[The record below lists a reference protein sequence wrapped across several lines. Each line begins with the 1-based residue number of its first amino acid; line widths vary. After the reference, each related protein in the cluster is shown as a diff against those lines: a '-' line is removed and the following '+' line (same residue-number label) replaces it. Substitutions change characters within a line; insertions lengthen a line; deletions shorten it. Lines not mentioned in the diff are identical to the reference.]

1 MKSKLSAKKN
11 RFRTNRKGEAMPN
24 PQDIFQ
30 LAQQTATQVTAS
42 PENWQRFLYTAAHNY
57 HTTYLNQLL
66 IHAQRPDAT
75 ACATMKYWNEQAHRK
90 VMYGSK
96 SIIIL
101 QRHQGVPT
109 AKRVFSMTDTVLTGD
124 KAAAPWEVTDAIRP
138 LLMQV
143 NSVGS
148 LMDRATEQVVSLSD
162 RANRVLA
169 TSIEDSALNWSHPE
183 DQRFILQEVAAQST
197 LYMICIRL
205 GIPVQEEDFPAF
217 QNVTQF
223 DTSRISLCL
232 GGYVQAAAEPL
243 LDELGH
249 EVMQLARDSVAIQ
262 AEPVHNTDTQS
273 PTQTTSREEAVTD
286 DVHEREG
293 LSDSEPELAES
304 QENQPEPV
312 RKDAA
317 GLLGAERAEP
327 VRPDDAGGNAAA
339 ELPQDG
345 AGRTADGGQDAAR
358 PDAESADARPQDK
371 PAGLG
376 ADVQQPEAAGGGND
390 PSDAVR
396 SITEEPAAAESE
408 PSPSAFSLPEFPAEL
423 LSSLLKADT
432 TSRASNADILSFFS
446 KTPLLIDRL
455 RYIRESYKVVFTEL
469 LLEDDTR
476 VGFYKESNGLLVWQG
491 SYLTRSAESHLSW
504 HSVTAAISA
513 LVDNHEL
520 IAAIDPKKAVSQDEQ
535 LSFDLPEN
543 ASRGDEVGALEVDDI
558 YSEEEQ
564 DEKIKAALPT
574 YHYKE
579 PQPDDGSHITEDDV
593 NVIITRGSVFEGGKY
608 RIYNYFQQKK
618 TEKETVAFL
627 KKEYGIGGF
636 SWTFTDG
643 GSGFV
648 NFDGKGFSI
657 LYDFKDDLRYE
668 KKLKWKEV
676 GKRLEYL
683 VRMDRYLT
691 DAEREKM
698 PAWINRQTESKPLPP
713 PIPDQKP
720 VCEVGSTVYLE
731 NDQRFTV
738 ESIGQFNVHLRNE
751 DFPLVGRAVSR
762 EQFQQLLDAN
772 PRNGGM
778 VLSEQQRESLVQE
791 QREQALS
798 YIEDYLKDEF
808 EITEPDFSDL
818 TQIDLGYTTT
828 EDEQHT
834 IQVHADLEHCT
845 ISKFVD
851 DTLYAQDTYA
861 SLEDMNRM
869 ALANLDFDSLMEVD
883 INEIEEQEP
892 EISADEPEKSTFVSQ
907 VMQDVD
913 RLAAREEPAEYD
925 RTNYLA
931 PYEPAVPEG
940 PKAKF
945 AANVQAIRTL
955 KEIEQRMAS
964 GGAPASEQEQ
974 DILAGYLGWGGLA
987 DAFDPGK
994 DNWHT
999 EYEQLKALLTEDEY
1013 AAARESTLTA
1023 FYTPPAVI
1031 HAMYRALEHIGCV
1044 GGNVLEP
1051 SMGVGAFFGHRHSKF
1066 DTHNA
1071 KLYGVELDSLSGRIA
1086 QQLYQKAKIQ
1096 ITGYEKAD
1104 LPDNF
1109 FDLAIGNVPFG
1120 QYQVSDRRYDKLHF
1134 QIHDYFLAK
1143 TVDKLRV
1150 GGIMAFI
1157 TTSGTMD
1164 KKSEDVR
1171 QYLAARCDL
1180 IGAVRLPNTTFK
1192 SNAGTEVTSDIL
1204 FLQKRGRVLEQD
1216 APWIHV
1222 GETENGIPLNQ
1233 YFIDHPEMVCG
1244 EMQMVSGPYGMRS
1257 ACVPNEQSPLAEQL
1271 DAALSNLHA
1280 DYTLVDEQEYAEEES
1295 GTIDADPNV
1304 RNFSYTVKDDVIYY
1318 RENSKMRVVKG
1329 GDTTLARI
1337 RALVPLRDTCRE
1349 LIDAQLENFPDEYIQ
1364 KLQAR
1369 LNDQYDAYRKKYG
1382 LINSRGTASAFRED
1396 SGYFLLCS
1404 LEDLDDEGNFKGKT
1418 DMFTKRTIRPAQ
1430 AVDHVDTAEESL
1442 TLSLSEQG
1450 HVDLGYM
1457 SKLTG
1462 KTTETVINDLTGIIF
1477 RDPVKVD
1484 TDGNPIYLPAD
1495 EYLSGNVREKLQAAK
1510 AVAANDPQ
1518 FQINVAALEK
1528 VQPKDLEAS
1537 EISVRLGAT
1546 WIPAEYVQQ
1555 FLEELLDAP
1564 YYTRR
1569 VVKVEFAAYTGSWA
1583 ITNKKFGDGNI
1594 KATVTYGTNR
1604 ANAYLIA
1611 ENALNLRSTQIRD
1624 KVTAA
1629 DGSVSWV
1636 LNKEATQAAQE
1647 KQRQIC
1653 EQFQDWIFKEPERR
1667 QRLVAIYNEKFNALR
1682 PREYDGSH
1690 LKFPGMNPEIT
1701 LRPHQLNAIAHVLYG
1716 NNVLLAHEVGAGKTY
1731 EMVAS
1736 AMEKKRLGL
1745 CSKTLIVVP
1754 NHLTEQMAS
1763 EALLLYPNAEILV
1776 AKKTDFKKENRK
1788 KFCAR
1793 IATGNYDIIVI
1804 GHSQFE
1810 KIPLSAERQHMYLQR
1825 QIDDVI
1831 DQIALL
1837 KSSRAENFTIKQME
1851 RTRKQLKKKLDKLN
1865 DQQRKD
1871 DVVTFE
1877 DLGVDSLMVDEAHY
1891 FKNAMIATKMR
1902 NVAGISQTESQKSSD
1917 MLMKCMY
1924 LDEVTGGHGIVFAT
1938 GTPISNSMTEMYVMM
1953 RYLQRGLLEK
1963 EGLLNFDSWAST
1975 FGESITAIELN
1986 PTGTGYRTKT
1996 RFARFYN
2003 LPELMSL
2010 FKMSADIQTADM
2022 LHLPVPEL
2030 VGGKPTNVVLQ
2041 PSEVQKRMV
2050 KGLADRAEKVRSGK
2064 VQPTEDNML
2073 RITNDGRKLALD
2085 QRLMNPLLPDDP
2097 GSKANACVDKVYE
2110 IWEKT
2115 KEQHSTQ
2122 MIFCDL
2128 STPKEDG
2135 FDVYNDV
2142 RDKLVAKGIPKEE
2155 VQFIHDADTETKK
2168 AELFGK
2174 VRNGTVRVLMGSTQ
2188 KMGAG
2193 TNVQTRLIALHHLD
2207 CPWRP
2212 ADIAQR
2218 NGRMVRQGNLN
2229 KEVSIFIYVTE
2240 STFDSYSWQLVENK
2254 QKFISQIMT
2263 SKSPARS
2270 CEDLDEAALT
2280 YAEVKALAAGN
2291 PMIKEK
2297 MDLDIQVARL
2307 RTLKAA
2313 YTSQHYRLEDAVAVT
2328 FPRQIKGTEHR
2339 IRAFEQDIQTAK
2351 EHQSY
2356 DADKKLIF
2364 SIELDGKTY
2373 DKREDAGK
2381 ALLGLVGAAVRATKP
2396 VPVGHYAGFE
2406 ITVEYKPLE
2415 KVFHAHLVGEA
2426 THTTKLGNDAAGNMI
2441 RFQNVVS
2448 ALPQDLNRLHGS
2460 LEQLTKQLTNAEEEL
2475 KQPFFQEQELSDKSA
2490 RLAELDALLNV
2501 GNDAPIIEGEAE
2513 ELEEEPEDALIQ
2525 SDDELE
2531 R

>member
-1 MKSKLSAKKN
+1 
-11 RFRTNRKGEAMPN
+11 MPN

-42 PENWQRFLYTAAHNY
+42 PENWRRFLYTAAHNY

-138 LLMQV
+138 LLMLV

-205 GIPVQEEDFPAF
+205 GIPVREEDFPAF

-286 DVHEREG
+286 DVHERNRIP
-293 LSDSEPELAES
+293 DSEPELAES
-304 QENQPEPV
+304 QENQPEPI
-312 RKDAA
+312 RQNAA

-339 ELPQDG
+339 KLLQDG

-358 PDAESADARPQDK
+358 PDAESADARPQDE

-376 ADVQQPEAAGGGND
+376 TDVQQPEAAGGGND
-390 PSDAVR
+390 PFDAVR

-423 LSSLLKADT
+423 LPSLLKADT

-455 RYIRESYKVVFTEL
+455 RYIRDSYKVVFTEL

-520 IAAIDPKKAVSQDEQ
+520 IGAIDPKKAVSQDEQ

-543 ASRGDEVGALEVDDI
+543 ASRGDVVGTLEVDDI

-608 RIYNYFQQKK
+608 RIYNHFQQKK

-636 SWTFTDG
+636 SWTFADG

-691 DAEREKM
+691 NAEREKM

-738 ESIGQFNVHLRNE
+738 ESIRQFDVHLRNE

-762 EQFQQLLDAN
+762 EQFQQLLNAN

-778 VLSEQQRESLVQE
+778 VLSEQQRESQVQE

-808 EITEPDFSDL
+808 EITEPDFSNL
-818 TQIDLGYTTT
+818 TQIGLGYTTT

-834 IQVHADLEHCT
+834 IQVNADLEHCT

-892 EISADEPEKSTFVSQ
+892 EISADEPEESTFVSQ

-913 RLAAREEPAEYD
+913 RLAAHEEPAEYD

-931 PYEPAVPEG
+931 PYEPAIPEG
-940 PKAKF
+940 AKAKF

-999 EYEQLKALLTEDEY
+999 EYEQLKTLLTEDEY

-1066 DTHNA
+1066 DTNNA

-1086 QQLYQKAKIQ
+1086 QQLYQKVKIQ

-1134 QIHDYFLAK
+1134 HIHDYFLAK

-1257 ACVPNEQSPLAEQL
+1257 TCVPNEQSPLAEQL
-1271 DAALSNLHA
+1271 DAALSTLHA
-1280 DYTLVDEQEYAEEES
+1280 EYTLVDEQEYAEEES

-1349 LIDAQLENFPDEYIQ
+1349 LINAQLENFPDEYIQ

-1442 TLSLSEQG
+1442 ALSLSEQG

-1462 KTTETVINDLTGIIF
+1462 KTTEAIINDLTGIIF

-1510 AVAANDPQ
+1510 AVATNDPH
-1518 FQINVAALEK
+1518 FQVNVAALEK

-1569 VVKVEFAAYTGSWA
+1569 MVKVEFAAYTGSWA

-1667 QRLVAIYNEKFNALR
+1667 QRLVTIYNEKFNALR

-1924 LDEVTGGHGIVFAT
+1924 LDEVTSGHGIVFAT

-2115 KEQHSTQ
+2115 KEQRSTQ

-2313 YTSQHYRLEDAVAVT
+2313 YTSQHYRLEDAVAVA
-2328 FPRQIKGTEHR
+2328 FPRQIKGTEYR

-2426 THTTKLGNDAAGNMI
+2426 THTTELGNDAAGNMI

-2475 KQPFFQEQELSDKSA
+2475 KQPFLQEQELSDKSA

>member
-1 MKSKLSAKKN
+1 
-11 RFRTNRKGEAMPN
+11 MPN

-42 PENWQRFLYTAAHNY
+42 PESWRRFLYTAAHNY

-148 LMDRATEQVVSLSD
+148 LIDRATEQVVSLSD
-162 RANRVLA
+162 RANRVMA
-169 TSIEDSALNWSHPE
+169 NSIEDSTLGWSHPE
-183 DQRFILQEVAAQST
+183 DQRFILQELAAQST

-293 LSDSEPELAES
+293 LSDSEPEPAES

-312 RKDAA
+312 RQNAA

-345 AGRTADGGQDAAR
+345 AGCAADGGQDAAR
-358 PDAESADARPQDK
+358 SDAESADARPQDE
-371 PAGLG
+371 PSGLG
-376 ADVQQPEAAGGGND
+376 TDVQQPEAAGGGND

-423 LSSLLKADT
+423 LPSLLKADT

-469 LLEDDTR
+469 LLDDDTR

-608 RIYNYFQQKK
+608 RIYNHFQQKK

-657 LYDFKDDLRYE
+657 LYDFNDDLRYE
-668 KKLKWKEV
+668 KKLKWKDV

-698 PAWINRQTESKPLPP
+698 PVWISRQAESKPLPP
-713 PIPDQKP
+713 PIPDKKP
-720 VCEVGSTVYLE
+720 VCEAGSTVYLE

-738 ESIGQFNVHLRNE
+738 ESIGQFDIHLRNE

-762 EQFQQLLDAN
+762 KQFQQLLDAN

-808 EITEPDFSDL
+808 EITEPDFSNL
-818 TQIDLGYTTT
+818 TQIGLGYTTT

-834 IQVHADLEHCT
+834 IQVNADLEHCT

-892 EISADEPEKSTFVSQ
+892 EISADEPEESTFVSQ

-913 RLAAREEPAEYD
+913 RLAAREKPAEYD

-931 PYEPAVPEG
+931 PYEPAIPEG
-940 PKAKF
+940 AKAKF
-945 AANVQAIRTL
+945 VANVQAIRTL

-964 GGAPASEQEQ
+964 GGAPATEQEQ
-974 DILAGYLGWGGLA
+974 DILASYLGWGGLA

-999 EYEQLKALLTEDEY
+999 EYEQLKTLLTEDEY

-1157 TTSGTMD
+1157 TTSGTLD

-1257 ACVPNEQSPLAEQL
+1257 TCVPNEQSPLAEQL
-1271 DAALSNLHA
+1271 DAALSTLHA
-1280 DYTLVDEQEYAEEES
+1280 EYTLVDEQEYAEEES

-1329 GDTTLARI
+1329 GETALARI

-1396 SGYFLLCS
+1396 SGYVLLCS
-1404 LEDLDDEGNFKGKT
+1404 LEDLDDEGNFNGKT

-1430 AVDHVDTAEESL
+1430 AVNHVDTAEESL
-1442 TLSLSEQG
+1442 ALSLSEQG

-1462 KTTETVINDLTGIIF
+1462 KTTETVINDLTGVIF

-1510 AVAANDPQ
+1510 AVATNDPQ
-1518 FQINVAALEK
+1518 FQVNVAALEK

-1569 VVKVEFAAYTGSWA
+1569 MVKVEFAAYTGSWA

-2115 KEQHSTQ
+2115 KEQRSTQ

-2313 YTSQHYRLEDAVAVT
+2313 YTSQHYRLEDAIAVA

-2351 EHQSY
+2351 EHQFY

-2426 THTTKLGNDAAGNMI
+2426 THTTELGNDAAGNMI

-2475 KQPFFQEQELSDKSA
+2475 KQPFLQEQELSDKSA

>member
-1 MKSKLSAKKN
+1 
-11 RFRTNRKGEAMPN
+11 MPN

-42 PENWQRFLYTAAHNY
+42 PENWRRFLYTAAHNY

-183 DQRFILQEVAAQST
+183 DQRFILQELAAQST

-312 RKDAA
+312 RQDAA

-327 VRPDDAGGNAAA
+327 VRPDDAGGNAAV

-345 AGRTADGGQDAAR
+345 AGCAADGGQDAAR
-358 PDAESADARPQDK
+358 SDAESADARPQDE
-371 PAGLG
+371 PSGLG
-376 ADVQQPEAAGGGND
+376 TDVQQPEAAGGGND

-423 LSSLLKADT
+423 LPFLLKADT

-469 LLEDDTR
+469 LLDDDTR
-476 VGFYKESNGLLVWQG
+476 VGFYKESNGLLLWQG

-608 RIYNYFQQKK
+608 RIYNHFQQKK
-618 TEKETVAFL
+618 TEKETVVFL

-676 GKRLEYL
+676 GKRLECL

-698 PAWINRQTESKPLPP
+698 PAWINRQAESKPLPP

-738 ESIGQFNVHLRNE
+738 ESIGQFDVHLRNE

-772 PRNGGM
+772 PHNGGM

-1364 KLQAR
+1364 KLQ
-1369 LNDQYDAYRKKYG
+1369 
-1382 LINSRGTASAFRED
+1382 
-1396 SGYFLLCS
+1396 
-1404 LEDLDDEGNFKGKT
+1404 
-1418 DMFTKRTIRPAQ
+1418 
-1430 AVDHVDTAEESL
+1430 
-1442 TLSLSEQG
+1442 
-1450 HVDLGYM
+1450 
-1457 SKLTG
+1457 
-1462 KTTETVINDLTGIIF
+1462 
-1477 RDPVKVD
+1477 
-1484 TDGNPIYLPAD
+1484 
-1495 EYLSGNVREKLQAAK
+1495 
-1510 AVAANDPQ
+1510 
-1518 FQINVAALEK
+1518 
-1528 VQPKDLEAS
+1528 
-1537 EISVRLGAT
+1537 
-1546 WIPAEYVQQ
+1546 
-1555 FLEELLDAP
+1555 
-1564 YYTRR
+1564 
-1569 VVKVEFAAYTGSWA
+1569 VEFAAYTGSWA

>member
-1 MKSKLSAKKN
+1 
-11 RFRTNRKGEAMPN
+11 MPN

-42 PENWQRFLYTAAHNY
+42 PENWRRFLYTAAHNY

-286 DVHEREG
+286 DVHERNWIP
-293 LSDSEPELAES
+293 DSEPELAES
-304 QENQPEPV
+304 QENQPESV
-312 RKDAA
+312 RQNAA

-339 ELPQDG
+339 KLPQGG
-345 AGRTADGGQDAAR
+345 AGRAADGGQDAAR
-358 PDAESADARPQDK
+358 PDAESADARPQDE

-376 ADVQQPEAAGGGND
+376 ADVQQPEATGGGND

-423 LSSLLKADT
+423 LPSLLKADT

-469 LLEDDTR
+469 LLEEDTR

-698 PAWINRQTESKPLPP
+698 PAWINRQAESKPLPP

-738 ESIGQFNVHLRNE
+738 ESIGQFDIHLRNE

-778 VLSEQQRESLVQE
+778 VLSEQQRESLAQE

-861 SLEDMNRM
+861 SLEDMNRI

-892 EISADEPEKSTFVSQ
+892 EISADEPEESTFVSQ

-945 AANVQAIRTL
+945 AVNVQAIRTL

-964 GGAPASEQEQ
+964 GGAPATEQEQ

-999 EYEQLKALLTEDEY
+999 EYEQLKTLLTEDEY
-1013 AAARESTLTA
+1013 ATARESTLTA
-1023 FYTPPAVI
+1023 FYTPPTVI

-1120 QYQVSDRRYDKLHF
+1120 QYQVSDRQYDKLHF

-1233 YFIDHPEMVCG
+1233 YFIDHPEMICG

-1257 ACVPNEQSPLAEQL
+1257 TCVPNEQSPLAEQL
-1271 DAALSNLHA
+1271 YAALSTLHA
-1280 DYTLVDEQEYAEEES
+1280 EYTLVDEQEYAEEES

-1318 RENSKMRVVKG
+1318 RENSKMRAVKG
-1329 GDTTLARI
+1329 GETALARI

-1442 TLSLSEQG
+1442 ALSLSEQG

-1462 KTTETVINDLTGIIF
+1462 KTTEAIINDLTGIIF

-1510 AVAANDPQ
+1510 AVATSDPQ
-1518 FQINVAALEK
+1518 FQVNVAALEK

-1546 WIPAEYVQQ
+1546 WIPTEYIQQ

-1583 ITNKKFGDGNI
+1583 ISNKKFGDGNI

-1831 DQIALL
+1831 EQIALL

-2030 VGGKPTNVVLQ
+2030 TGGKPTNVVLQ

-2115 KEQHSTQ
+2115 KEQRSTQ

-2174 VRNGTVRVLMGSTQ
+2174 VRNGTLRVLMGSTQ

-2280 YAEVKALAAGN
+2280 YAEIKALAAGN

-2313 YTSQHYRLEDAVAVT
+2313 YTSQHYRLEDAIAVA

-2426 THTTKLGNDAAGNMI
+2426 THTTELGNDAAGNMI

-2475 KQPFFQEQELSDKSA
+2475 KQPFLQEQELSDKSA

>member
-1 MKSKLSAKKN
+1 
-11 RFRTNRKGEAMPN
+11 MPN

-42 PENWQRFLYTAAHNY
+42 PENWRRFLYTAAHNY

-286 DVHEREG
+286 DVHERNRIP
-293 LSDSEPELAES
+293 DSEPELAES

-312 RKDAA
+312 RQNAA

-408 PSPSAFSLPEFPAEL
+408 ESPSAFSLPEFPAEL
-423 LSSLLKADT
+423 LPSLLKADT

-469 LLEDDTR
+469 LLDDDTR

-520 IAAIDPKKAVSQDEQ
+520 IAAIDPKKAISQDEQ

-543 ASRGDEVGALEVDDI
+543 ASRGDEVGTLEVDDI

-564 DEKIKAALPT
+564 NEKIKAALPT

-579 PQPDDGSHITEDDV
+579 PQPDDGGHITEDDV

-608 RIYNYFQQKK
+608 RIYNHFQQKK

-636 SWTFTDG
+636 SWTFADG

-698 PAWINRQTESKPLPP
+698 PAWINRQAESKPLPP
-713 PIPDQKP
+713 PIPDHKP

-738 ESIGQFNVHLRNE
+738 ESIGQFDVHLRNE

-892 EISADEPEKSTFVSQ
+892 EISADEPEESTFVSQ

-913 RLAAREEPAEYD
+913 RLAAHEEPAEYD

-931 PYEPAVPEG
+931 PYEPAIPEG
-940 PKAKF
+940 AKAKF

-964 GGAPASEQEQ
+964 GGAPATEQEQ

-999 EYEQLKALLTEDEY
+999 EYEQLKTLLTEDEY
-1013 AAARESTLTA
+1013 ATARESTLTA
-1023 FYTPPAVI
+1023 FYTPPTVI

-1120 QYQVSDRRYDKLHF
+1120 QYQVSDRQYDKLHF

-1233 YFIDHPEMVCG
+1233 YFIDHPEMICG

-1257 ACVPNEQSPLAEQL
+1257 TCVPNEQSPLAEQL
-1271 DAALSNLHA
+1271 DAALSTLHA
-1280 DYTLVDEQEYAEEES
+1280 EYTLVDEQEYAEEES

-1329 GDTTLARI
+1329 GETALARI

-1349 LIDAQLENFPDEYIQ
+1349 LINAQLENFPDEYIQ

-1442 TLSLSEQG
+1442 ALSLSEQG

-1462 KTTETVINDLTGIIF
+1462 KTTEAIINDLTGIIF

-1510 AVAANDPQ
+1510 AVAKNDPQ
-1518 FQINVAALEK
+1518 FQVNVAALEK

-1569 VVKVEFAAYTGSWA
+1569 MVKVEFAAYTGSWA

-1701 LRPHQLNAIAHVLYG
+1701 LRSHQLNAIAHVLYG

-1745 CSKTLIVVP
+1745 CNKTLIVVP

-1810 KIPLSAERQHMYLQR
+1810 KIPLSAERQQMYLQR

-2115 KEQHSTQ
+2115 KEQRSTQ

-2218 NGRMVRQGNLN
+2218 NGRMVRQGNMN

-2313 YTSQHYRLEDAVAVT
+2313 YTSQHYRLEDAIAVA

-2364 SIELDGKTY
+2364 SIELDGKIY

-2426 THTTKLGNDAAGNMI
+2426 THTTELGNDAAGNMI

-2475 KQPFFQEQELSDKSA
+2475 KQPFLQEQELSDKSA

>member
-1 MKSKLSAKKN
+1 
-11 RFRTNRKGEAMPN
+11 MPN

-42 PENWQRFLYTAAHNY
+42 PENWRRFLYTAAHNY

-183 DQRFILQEVAAQST
+183 DQRFILQELAAQST

-312 RKDAA
+312 RQDAA

-327 VRPDDAGGNAAA
+327 VRPDDAGGNAAV

-345 AGRTADGGQDAAR
+345 AGCAADGGQDAAR
-358 PDAESADARPQDK
+358 SDAESADARPQDE
-371 PAGLG
+371 PSGLG
-376 ADVQQPEAAGGGND
+376 TDVQQPEAAGGGND

-423 LSSLLKADT
+423 LPFLLKADT

-469 LLEDDTR
+469 LLDDDTR
-476 VGFYKESNGLLVWQG
+476 VGFYKESNGLLLWQG

-608 RIYNYFQQKK
+608 RIYNHFQQKK
-618 TEKETVAFL
+618 TEKETVVFL

-668 KKLKWKEV
+668 KKLEWKEV
-676 GKRLEYL
+676 GKRLECL

-698 PAWINRQTESKPLPP
+698 PAWINRQAESKPLPP

-738 ESIGQFNVHLRNE
+738 ESIGQFDVHLRNE

-772 PRNGGM
+772 PHNGGM

-892 EISADEPEKSTFVSQ
+892 EISADEPEESTFVSQ

-913 RLAAREEPAEYD
+913 RLAAHEEPAEYD

-931 PYEPAVPEG
+931 PYEPAIPEG
-940 PKAKF
+940 AKAKF

-999 EYEQLKALLTEDEY
+999 EYEQLKTLLTEDEY

-1257 ACVPNEQSPLAEQL
+1257 TCVPNEQSPLAEQL
-1271 DAALSNLHA
+1271 DAALSTLHA
-1280 DYTLVDEQEYAEEES
+1280 EYTLVDEQEYAEEES

-1318 RENSKMRVVKG
+1318 RENSKMRAVKG
-1329 GDTTLARI
+1329 GETALARI

-1364 KLQAR
+1364 KLQVR

-1442 TLSLSEQG
+1442 ALSLSEQG

-1462 KTTETVINDLTGIIF
+1462 KTTEAIINDLTGIIF

-1510 AVAANDPQ
+1510 AVAKNDPQ
-1518 FQINVAALEK
+1518 FQVNVAALEK

-1569 VVKVEFAAYTGSWA
+1569 MVKVEFAAYTGSWA

-1701 LRPHQLNAIAHVLYG
+1701 LRSHQLNAIAHVLYG

-1745 CSKTLIVVP
+1745 CNKTLIVVP

-1810 KIPLSAERQHMYLQR
+1810 KIPLSAERQQMYLQR

-2115 KEQHSTQ
+2115 KEQRSTQ

-2218 NGRMVRQGNLN
+2218 NGRMVRQGNMI

-2313 YTSQHYRLEDAVAVT
+2313 YTSQHYRLEDAIAVA

-2381 ALLGLVGAAVRATKP
+2381 ALLGLVGAAVRATKS

-2426 THTTKLGNDAAGNMI
+2426 THTTELGNDAAGNMI

-2475 KQPFFQEQELSDKSA
+2475 KQPFLQEQELSDKSA

>member
-1 MKSKLSAKKN
+1 
-11 RFRTNRKGEAMPN
+11 MPN

-42 PENWQRFLYTAAHNY
+42 PENWRRFLYTAAHNY

-162 RANRVLA
+162 RANRVMA
-169 TSIEDSALNWSHPE
+169 NSIEDSTLGWSHPE
-183 DQRFILQEVAAQST
+183 NQRFILQEVAAQST

-312 RKDAA
+312 RQDAA

-339 ELPQDG
+339 ELLQDG

-376 ADVQQPEAAGGGND
+376 ADVQQPETAGGGND

-423 LSSLLKADT
+423 LPSLLKADT

-520 IAAIDPKKAVSQDEQ
+520 IAAIAPKKAVSQDEQ

-543 ASRGDEVGALEVDDI
+543 ASRGDEVGTLEVDDI

-564 DEKIKAALPT
+564 DVKIKATLPT

-579 PQPDDGSHITEDDV
+579 PQPDDGSYITEDDV

-608 RIYNYFQQKK
+608 RIYNHFQQEK

-636 SWTFTDG
+636 SWTFADG

-738 ESIGQFNVHLRNE
+738 ESIGQFDVHLRNE

-892 EISADEPEKSTFVSQ
+892 EISADEPEESTFVSQ

-913 RLAAREEPAEYD
+913 RLAAHEEPAEYD

-931 PYEPAVPEG
+931 PYEPAIPEG
-940 PKAKF
+940 AKAKF

-964 GGAPASEQEQ
+964 GGAPATEQEQ

-999 EYEQLKALLTEDEY
+999 EYERLKTLLTEDEY
-1013 AAARESTLTA
+1013 ATARESTLTA

-1031 HAMYRALEHIGCV
+1031 HAMYRALERIGCV

-1071 KLYGVELDSLSGRIA
+1071 NLYGVELDSLSGRIA

-1104 LPDNF
+1104 LQDNF

-1164 KKSEDVR
+1164 KKSEEVR
-1171 QYLAARCDL
+1171 KYLAARCDL

-1257 ACVPNEQSPLAEQL
+1257 TCVPNEQSPLAEQL
-1271 DAALSNLHA
+1271 DAALSTLHA
-1280 DYTLVDEQEYAEEES
+1280 EYTLVDEQEYAEEES

-1349 LIDAQLENFPDEYIQ
+1349 LINAQLENFPDEYIE

-1442 TLSLSEQG
+1442 ALSLSEQG
-1450 HVDLGYM
+1450 HVDLEYM

-1462 KTTETVINDLTGIIF
+1462 KTTEAIINDLTGIIF

-1546 WIPAEYVQQ
+1546 WISAEYVQQ

-1569 VVKVEFAAYTGSWA
+1569 MVKVEFAAYTGSWT

-2115 KEQHSTQ
+2115 KEQRSTQ

-2142 RDKLVAKGIPKEE
+2142 RNKLLAKGIPKEE

-2313 YTSQHYRLEDAVAVT
+2313 YTSQHYRLEDAIAVA

-2364 SIELDGKTY
+2364 SIELDGRTY

-2426 THTTKLGNDAAGNMI
+2426 THTTELGNDAAGNMI

-2475 KQPFFQEQELSDKSA
+2475 KQPFLQEQELSNKSA

>member
-1 MKSKLSAKKN
+1 
-11 RFRTNRKGEAMPN
+11 MPN

-42 PENWQRFLYTAAHNY
+42 PENWRRFLYTAAHNY

-183 DQRFILQEVAAQST
+183 DQRFILQELAAQST

-286 DVHEREG
+286 DVHERAG

-312 RKDAA
+312 RQDAA

-327 VRPDDAGGNAAA
+327 VRPDDAGGNAAV

-345 AGRTADGGQDAAR
+345 AGCAADGGQDAAR
-358 PDAESADARPQDK
+358 SDAESADARPQDE
-371 PAGLG
+371 PSGLG
-376 ADVQQPEAAGGGND
+376 TDVQQPEAAGGGND

-423 LSSLLKADT
+423 LPFLLKADT

-469 LLEDDTR
+469 LLDDDTR

-504 HSVTAAISA
+504 HGVTAAISA

-543 ASRGDEVGALEVDDI
+543 ASRGDEVGAFEVDDI

-579 PQPDDGSHITEDDV
+579 PQPDDGSYITEDDV

-608 RIYNYFQQKK
+608 RIYNYFQQEK

-636 SWTFTDG
+636 SWTFADG

-648 NFDGKGFSI
+648 SFDGKGFSI

-738 ESIGQFNVHLRNE
+738 ESIGQFDVHLRNE

-778 VLSEQQRESLVQE
+778 ELSEQQRESLVQE

-964 GGAPASEQEQ
+964 SGAPASEQEQ

-987 DAFDPGK
+987 DAFAPGK

-999 EYEQLKALLTEDEY
+999 EYEQLKTLLTEDEY

-1104 LPDNF
+1104 LSDNF

-1157 TTSGTMD
+1157 TTSGTLD

-1257 ACVPNEQSPLAEQL
+1257 TCVPNEQSQLAEQL
-1271 DAALSNLHA
+1271 DAALSTLHA
-1280 DYTLVDEQEYAEEES
+1280 EYTLVDEQEYAEEES

-1329 GDTTLARI
+1329 GETALARI

-1349 LIDAQLENFPDEYIQ
+1349 LIDAQLENFLDEYIQ

-1442 TLSLSEQG
+1442 ALSLSEQG
-1450 HVDLGYM
+1450 HVDLAYM

-1510 AVAANDPQ
+1510 AVATNDPQ
-1518 FQINVAALEK
+1518 FQVNVAALEK

-1546 WIPAEYVQQ
+1546 WIPTEYIQQ
-1555 FLEELLDAP
+1555 FLEELLDPP

-1569 VVKVEFAAYTGSWA
+1569 AVKVEFAAFTGSWA

-1701 LRPHQLNAIAHVLYG
+1701 LRSHQLNAIAHVLYG

-1745 CSKTLIVVP
+1745 CNKTLIVVP

-1810 KIPLSAERQHMYLQR
+1810 KIPLSAERQNMYLQR

-2030 VGGKPTNVVLQ
+2030 TGGKPTNVVLQ

-2050 KGLADRAEKVRSGK
+2050 KGLADRAEKVRNGK

-2115 KEQHSTQ
+2115 KEQRSTQ

-2128 STPKEDG
+2128 STPKGDG

-2313 YTSQHYRLEDAVAVT
+2313 YTSQHYRLEDAIAVA

-2426 THTTKLGNDAAGNMI
+2426 THTTELGNDAAGNMI

-2475 KQPFFQEQELSDKSA
+2475 KQPFLQEQELSDKSA

>member
-1 MKSKLSAKKN
+1 M
-11 RFRTNRKGEAMPN
+11 
-24 PQDIFQ
+24 
-30 LAQQTATQVTAS
+30 
-42 PENWQRFLYTAAHNY
+42 
-57 HTTYLNQLL
+57 
-66 IHAQRPDAT
+66 
-75 ACATMKYWNEQAHRK
+75 
-90 VMYGSK
+90 
-96 SIIIL
+96 
-101 QRHQGVPT
+101 
-109 AKRVFSMTDTVLTGD
+109 
-124 KAAAPWEVTDAIRP
+124 
-138 LLMQV
+138 
-143 NSVGS
+143 
-148 LMDRATEQVVSLSD
+148 
-162 RANRVLA
+162 
-169 TSIEDSALNWSHPE
+169 
-183 DQRFILQEVAAQST
+183 
-197 LYMICIRL
+197 
-205 GIPVQEEDFPAF
+205 
-217 QNVTQF
+217 
-223 DTSRISLCL
+223 
-232 GGYVQAAAEPL
+232 
-243 LDELGH
+243 
-249 EVMQLARDSVAIQ
+249 
-262 AEPVHNTDTQS
+262 
-273 PTQTTSREEAVTD
+273 
-286 DVHEREG
+286 
-293 LSDSEPELAES
+293 
-304 QENQPEPV
+304 
-312 RKDAA
+312 
-317 GLLGAERAEP
+317 
-327 VRPDDAGGNAAA
+327 
-339 ELPQDG
+339 
-345 AGRTADGGQDAAR
+345 
-358 PDAESADARPQDK
+358 
-371 PAGLG
+371 
-376 ADVQQPEAAGGGND
+376 
-390 PSDAVR
+390 
-396 SITEEPAAAESE
+396 
-408 PSPSAFSLPEFPAEL
+408 
-423 LSSLLKADT
+423 
-432 TSRASNADILSFFS
+432 
-446 KTPLLIDRL
+446 
-455 RYIRESYKVVFTEL
+455 
-469 LLEDDTR
+469 
-476 VGFYKESNGLLVWQG
+476 
-491 SYLTRSAESHLSW
+491 
-504 HSVTAAISA
+504 
-513 LVDNHEL
+513 
-520 IAAIDPKKAVSQDEQ
+520 
-535 LSFDLPEN
+535 
-543 ASRGDEVGALEVDDI
+543 
-558 YSEEEQ
+558 
-564 DEKIKAALPT
+564 
-574 YHYKE
+574 
-579 PQPDDGSHITEDDV
+579 
-593 NVIITRGSVFEGGKY
+593 
-608 RIYNYFQQKK
+608 
-618 TEKETVAFL
+618 
-627 KKEYGIGGF
+627 
-636 SWTFTDG
+636 
-643 GSGFV
+643 
-648 NFDGKGFSI
+648 
-657 LYDFKDDLRYE
+657 
-668 KKLKWKEV
+668 
-676 GKRLEYL
+676 
-683 VRMDRYLT
+683 
-691 DAEREKM
+691 
-698 PAWINRQTESKPLPP
+698 
-713 PIPDQKP
+713 
-720 VCEVGSTVYLE
+720 
-731 NDQRFTV
+731 
-738 ESIGQFNVHLRNE
+738 
-751 DFPLVGRAVSR
+751 
-762 EQFQQLLDAN
+762 
-772 PRNGGM
+772 
-778 VLSEQQRESLVQE
+778 
-791 QREQALS
+791 
-798 YIEDYLKDEF
+798 
-808 EITEPDFSDL
+808 
-818 TQIDLGYTTT
+818 
-828 EDEQHT
+828 
-834 IQVHADLEHCT
+834 
-845 ISKFVD
+845 
-851 DTLYAQDTYA
+851 
-861 SLEDMNRM
+861 
-869 ALANLDFDSLMEVD
+869 
-883 INEIEEQEP
+883 
-892 EISADEPEKSTFVSQ
+892 
-907 VMQDVD
+907 
-913 RLAAREEPAEYD
+913 
-925 RTNYLA
+925 
-931 PYEPAVPEG
+931 
-940 PKAKF
+940 
-945 AANVQAIRTL
+945 
-955 KEIEQRMAS
+955 
-964 GGAPASEQEQ
+964 
-974 DILAGYLGWGGLA
+974 
-987 DAFDPGK
+987 
-994 DNWHT
+994 
-999 EYEQLKALLTEDEY
+999 
-1013 AAARESTLTA
+1013 
-1023 FYTPPAVI
+1023 
-1031 HAMYRALEHIGCV
+1031 
-1044 GGNVLEP
+1044 
-1051 SMGVGAFFGHRHSKF
+1051 
-1066 DTHNA
+1066 
-1071 KLYGVELDSLSGRIA
+1071 
-1086 QQLYQKAKIQ
+1086 
-1096 ITGYEKAD
+1096 
-1104 LPDNF
+1104 
-1109 FDLAIGNVPFG
+1109 
-1120 QYQVSDRRYDKLHF
+1120 
-1134 QIHDYFLAK
+1134 
-1143 TVDKLRV
+1143 
-1150 GGIMAFI
+1150 
-1157 TTSGTMD
+1157 
-1164 KKSEDVR
+1164 
-1171 QYLAARCDL
+1171 
-1180 IGAVRLPNTTFK
+1180 
-1192 SNAGTEVTSDIL
+1192 
-1204 FLQKRGRVLEQD
+1204 
-1216 APWIHV
+1216 
-1222 GETENGIPLNQ
+1222 
-1233 YFIDHPEMVCG
+1233 
-1244 EMQMVSGPYGMRS
+1244 
-1257 ACVPNEQSPLAEQL
+1257 
-1271 DAALSNLHA
+1271 
-1280 DYTLVDEQEYAEEES
+1280 
-1295 GTIDADPNV
+1295 
-1304 RNFSYTVKDDVIYY
+1304 
-1318 RENSKMRVVKG
+1318 
-1329 GDTTLARI
+1329 
-1337 RALVPLRDTCRE
+1337 
-1349 LIDAQLENFPDEYIQ
+1349 
-1364 KLQAR
+1364 
-1369 LNDQYDAYRKKYG
+1369 
-1382 LINSRGTASAFRED
+1382 
-1396 SGYFLLCS
+1396 
-1404 LEDLDDEGNFKGKT
+1404 
-1418 DMFTKRTIRPAQ
+1418 
-1430 AVDHVDTAEESL
+1430 
-1442 TLSLSEQG
+1442 
-1450 HVDLGYM
+1450 
-1457 SKLTG
+1457 
-1462 KTTETVINDLTGIIF
+1462 
-1477 RDPVKVD
+1477 
-1484 TDGNPIYLPAD
+1484 
-1495 EYLSGNVREKLQAAK
+1495 
-1510 AVAANDPQ
+1510 
-1518 FQINVAALEK
+1518 
-1528 VQPKDLEAS
+1528 EAS

-2307 RTLKAA
+2307 RILKAA
-2313 YTSQHYRLEDAVAVT
+2313 YTSQHYRLEDAIAVA

-2381 ALLGLVGAAVRATKP
+2381 ALLGLVGAAVRATKS

-2426 THTTKLGNDAAGNMI
+2426 THTTELGNDAAGNMI

-2475 KQPFFQEQELSDKSA
+2475 KQPFFQKQELSDKSA

-2513 ELEEEPEDALIQ
+2513 ELEAEPEDALIQ

>member
-1 MKSKLSAKKN
+1 MQ
-11 RFRTNRKGEAMPN
+11 N

-42 PENWQRFLYTAAHNY
+42 PESWRRFLYTAAHNY

-162 RANRVLA
+162 RANRVMA
-169 TSIEDSALNWSHPE
+169 NSIEDSTLGWSHPE

-293 LSDSEPELAES
+293 LSE
-304 QENQPEPV
+304 
-312 RKDAA
+312 
-317 GLLGAERAEP
+317 
-327 VRPDDAGGNAAA
+327 
-339 ELPQDG
+339 
-345 AGRTADGGQDAAR
+345 
-358 PDAESADARPQDK
+358 
-371 PAGLG
+371 
-376 ADVQQPEAAGGGND
+376 
-390 PSDAVR
+390 
-396 SITEEPAAAESE
+396 
-408 PSPSAFSLPEFPAEL
+408 
-423 LSSLLKADT
+423 
-432 TSRASNADILSFFS
+432 
-446 KTPLLIDRL
+446 
-455 RYIRESYKVVFTEL
+455 
-469 LLEDDTR
+469 
-476 VGFYKESNGLLVWQG
+476 
-491 SYLTRSAESHLSW
+491 
-504 HSVTAAISA
+504 
-513 LVDNHEL
+513 
-520 IAAIDPKKAVSQDEQ
+520 
-535 LSFDLPEN
+535 
-543 ASRGDEVGALEVDDI
+543 
-558 YSEEEQ
+558 
-564 DEKIKAALPT
+564 
-574 YHYKE
+574 
-579 PQPDDGSHITEDDV
+579 
-593 NVIITRGSVFEGGKY
+593 
-608 RIYNYFQQKK
+608 
-618 TEKETVAFL
+618 
-627 KKEYGIGGF
+627 
-636 SWTFTDG
+636 
-643 GSGFV
+643 
-648 NFDGKGFSI
+648 
-657 LYDFKDDLRYE
+657 
-668 KKLKWKEV
+668 
-676 GKRLEYL
+676 
-683 VRMDRYLT
+683 
-691 DAEREKM
+691 
-698 PAWINRQTESKPLPP
+698 
-713 PIPDQKP
+713 
-720 VCEVGSTVYLE
+720 
-731 NDQRFTV
+731 
-738 ESIGQFNVHLRNE
+738 
-751 DFPLVGRAVSR
+751 
-762 EQFQQLLDAN
+762 
-772 PRNGGM
+772 
-778 VLSEQQRESLVQE
+778 
-791 QREQALS
+791 
-798 YIEDYLKDEF
+798 
-808 EITEPDFSDL
+808 
-818 TQIDLGYTTT
+818 
-828 EDEQHT
+828 
-834 IQVHADLEHCT
+834 
-845 ISKFVD
+845 
-851 DTLYAQDTYA
+851 
-861 SLEDMNRM
+861 
-869 ALANLDFDSLMEVD
+869 
-883 INEIEEQEP
+883 
-892 EISADEPEKSTFVSQ
+892 
-907 VMQDVD
+907 
-913 RLAAREEPAEYD
+913 
-925 RTNYLA
+925 
-931 PYEPAVPEG
+931 
-940 PKAKF
+940 
-945 AANVQAIRTL
+945 
-955 KEIEQRMAS
+955 
-964 GGAPASEQEQ
+964 
-974 DILAGYLGWGGLA
+974 
-987 DAFDPGK
+987 
-994 DNWHT
+994 
-999 EYEQLKALLTEDEY
+999 
-1013 AAARESTLTA
+1013 
-1023 FYTPPAVI
+1023 
-1031 HAMYRALEHIGCV
+1031 
-1044 GGNVLEP
+1044 
-1051 SMGVGAFFGHRHSKF
+1051 
-1066 DTHNA
+1066 
-1071 KLYGVELDSLSGRIA
+1071 
-1086 QQLYQKAKIQ
+1086 
-1096 ITGYEKAD
+1096 
-1104 LPDNF
+1104 
-1109 FDLAIGNVPFG
+1109 
-1120 QYQVSDRRYDKLHF
+1120 
-1134 QIHDYFLAK
+1134 
-1143 TVDKLRV
+1143 
-1150 GGIMAFI
+1150 
-1157 TTSGTMD
+1157 
-1164 KKSEDVR
+1164 
-1171 QYLAARCDL
+1171 
-1180 IGAVRLPNTTFK
+1180 
-1192 SNAGTEVTSDIL
+1192 
-1204 FLQKRGRVLEQD
+1204 
-1216 APWIHV
+1216 
-1222 GETENGIPLNQ
+1222 
-1233 YFIDHPEMVCG
+1233 
-1244 EMQMVSGPYGMRS
+1244 
-1257 ACVPNEQSPLAEQL
+1257 
-1271 DAALSNLHA
+1271 
-1280 DYTLVDEQEYAEEES
+1280 
-1295 GTIDADPNV
+1295 
-1304 RNFSYTVKDDVIYY
+1304 
-1318 RENSKMRVVKG
+1318 
-1329 GDTTLARI
+1329 
-1337 RALVPLRDTCRE
+1337 
-1349 LIDAQLENFPDEYIQ
+1349 
-1364 KLQAR
+1364 
-1369 LNDQYDAYRKKYG
+1369 
-1382 LINSRGTASAFRED
+1382 
-1396 SGYFLLCS
+1396 
-1404 LEDLDDEGNFKGKT
+1404 
-1418 DMFTKRTIRPAQ
+1418 
-1430 AVDHVDTAEESL
+1430 
-1442 TLSLSEQG
+1442 
-1450 HVDLGYM
+1450 
-1457 SKLTG
+1457 
-1462 KTTETVINDLTGIIF
+1462 
-1477 RDPVKVD
+1477 
-1484 TDGNPIYLPAD
+1484 
-1495 EYLSGNVREKLQAAK
+1495 
-1510 AVAANDPQ
+1510 
-1518 FQINVAALEK
+1518 
-1528 VQPKDLEAS
+1528 
-1537 EISVRLGAT
+1537 
-1546 WIPAEYVQQ
+1546 
-1555 FLEELLDAP
+1555 
-1564 YYTRR
+1564 
-1569 VVKVEFAAYTGSWA
+1569 
-1583 ITNKKFGDGNI
+1583 
-1594 KATVTYGTNR
+1594 ATVTYGTNR

-1745 CSKTLIVVP
+1745 CNKTLIVVP

-1810 KIPLSAERQHMYLQR
+1810 KIPLSAERQNMYLQR

-2115 KEQHSTQ
+2115 KEQRSTQ

-2313 YTSQHYRLEDAVAVT
+2313 YTSQHYRLEDAIAVA

-2364 SIELDGKTY
+2364 SIELGGKTY

-2381 ALLGLVGAAVRATKP
+2381 ALLGLIGAAVRATKP

-2426 THTTKLGNDAAGNMI
+2426 THTTELGNDAAGNMI

-2475 KQPFFQEQELSDKSA
+2475 KQPFLQEQELIDKSA

>member
-1 MKSKLSAKKN
+1 M
-11 RFRTNRKGEAMPN
+11 
-24 PQDIFQ
+24 
-30 LAQQTATQVTAS
+30 
-42 PENWQRFLYTAAHNY
+42 
-57 HTTYLNQLL
+57 
-66 IHAQRPDAT
+66 
-75 ACATMKYWNEQAHRK
+75 
-90 VMYGSK
+90 
-96 SIIIL
+96 
-101 QRHQGVPT
+101 
-109 AKRVFSMTDTVLTGD
+109 
-124 KAAAPWEVTDAIRP
+124 
-138 LLMQV
+138 
-143 NSVGS
+143 
-148 LMDRATEQVVSLSD
+148 
-162 RANRVLA
+162 
-169 TSIEDSALNWSHPE
+169 
-183 DQRFILQEVAAQST
+183 
-197 LYMICIRL
+197 
-205 GIPVQEEDFPAF
+205 
-217 QNVTQF
+217 
-223 DTSRISLCL
+223 
-232 GGYVQAAAEPL
+232 
-243 LDELGH
+243 
-249 EVMQLARDSVAIQ
+249 
-262 AEPVHNTDTQS
+262 
-273 PTQTTSREEAVTD
+273 
-286 DVHEREG
+286 
-293 LSDSEPELAES
+293 
-304 QENQPEPV
+304 
-312 RKDAA
+312 
-317 GLLGAERAEP
+317 
-327 VRPDDAGGNAAA
+327 
-339 ELPQDG
+339 
-345 AGRTADGGQDAAR
+345 
-358 PDAESADARPQDK
+358 
-371 PAGLG
+371 
-376 ADVQQPEAAGGGND
+376 
-390 PSDAVR
+390 
-396 SITEEPAAAESE
+396 
-408 PSPSAFSLPEFPAEL
+408 
-423 LSSLLKADT
+423 
-432 TSRASNADILSFFS
+432 
-446 KTPLLIDRL
+446 
-455 RYIRESYKVVFTEL
+455 
-469 LLEDDTR
+469 
-476 VGFYKESNGLLVWQG
+476 
-491 SYLTRSAESHLSW
+491 
-504 HSVTAAISA
+504 
-513 LVDNHEL
+513 
-520 IAAIDPKKAVSQDEQ
+520 
-535 LSFDLPEN
+535 
-543 ASRGDEVGALEVDDI
+543 
-558 YSEEEQ
+558 
-564 DEKIKAALPT
+564 
-574 YHYKE
+574 
-579 PQPDDGSHITEDDV
+579 
-593 NVIITRGSVFEGGKY
+593 
-608 RIYNYFQQKK
+608 
-618 TEKETVAFL
+618 
-627 KKEYGIGGF
+627 
-636 SWTFTDG
+636 
-643 GSGFV
+643 
-648 NFDGKGFSI
+648 
-657 LYDFKDDLRYE
+657 
-668 KKLKWKEV
+668 
-676 GKRLEYL
+676 
-683 VRMDRYLT
+683 
-691 DAEREKM
+691 
-698 PAWINRQTESKPLPP
+698 
-713 PIPDQKP
+713 
-720 VCEVGSTVYLE
+720 
-731 NDQRFTV
+731 
-738 ESIGQFNVHLRNE
+738 
-751 DFPLVGRAVSR
+751 
-762 EQFQQLLDAN
+762 
-772 PRNGGM
+772 
-778 VLSEQQRESLVQE
+778 
-791 QREQALS
+791 
-798 YIEDYLKDEF
+798 
-808 EITEPDFSDL
+808 
-818 TQIDLGYTTT
+818 
-828 EDEQHT
+828 
-834 IQVHADLEHCT
+834 
-845 ISKFVD
+845 
-851 DTLYAQDTYA
+851 
-861 SLEDMNRM
+861 
-869 ALANLDFDSLMEVD
+869 
-883 INEIEEQEP
+883 
-892 EISADEPEKSTFVSQ
+892 
-907 VMQDVD
+907 
-913 RLAAREEPAEYD
+913 
-925 RTNYLA
+925 
-931 PYEPAVPEG
+931 
-940 PKAKF
+940 
-945 AANVQAIRTL
+945 
-955 KEIEQRMAS
+955 
-964 GGAPASEQEQ
+964 
-974 DILAGYLGWGGLA
+974 
-987 DAFDPGK
+987 
-994 DNWHT
+994 
-999 EYEQLKALLTEDEY
+999 
-1013 AAARESTLTA
+1013 
-1023 FYTPPAVI
+1023 
-1031 HAMYRALEHIGCV
+1031 
-1044 GGNVLEP
+1044 
-1051 SMGVGAFFGHRHSKF
+1051 
-1066 DTHNA
+1066 
-1071 KLYGVELDSLSGRIA
+1071 
-1086 QQLYQKAKIQ
+1086 
-1096 ITGYEKAD
+1096 
-1104 LPDNF
+1104 
-1109 FDLAIGNVPFG
+1109 
-1120 QYQVSDRRYDKLHF
+1120 
-1134 QIHDYFLAK
+1134 
-1143 TVDKLRV
+1143 
-1150 GGIMAFI
+1150 
-1157 TTSGTMD
+1157 
-1164 KKSEDVR
+1164 
-1171 QYLAARCDL
+1171 
-1180 IGAVRLPNTTFK
+1180 
-1192 SNAGTEVTSDIL
+1192 
-1204 FLQKRGRVLEQD
+1204 
-1216 APWIHV
+1216 
-1222 GETENGIPLNQ
+1222 
-1233 YFIDHPEMVCG
+1233 
-1244 EMQMVSGPYGMRS
+1244 
-1257 ACVPNEQSPLAEQL
+1257 
-1271 DAALSNLHA
+1271 
-1280 DYTLVDEQEYAEEES
+1280 
-1295 GTIDADPNV
+1295 
-1304 RNFSYTVKDDVIYY
+1304 
-1318 RENSKMRVVKG
+1318 
-1329 GDTTLARI
+1329 
-1337 RALVPLRDTCRE
+1337 
-1349 LIDAQLENFPDEYIQ
+1349 
-1364 KLQAR
+1364 
-1369 LNDQYDAYRKKYG
+1369 
-1382 LINSRGTASAFRED
+1382 
-1396 SGYFLLCS
+1396 
-1404 LEDLDDEGNFKGKT
+1404 
-1418 DMFTKRTIRPAQ
+1418 
-1430 AVDHVDTAEESL
+1430 
-1442 TLSLSEQG
+1442 
-1450 HVDLGYM
+1450 
-1457 SKLTG
+1457 
-1462 KTTETVINDLTGIIF
+1462 
-1477 RDPVKVD
+1477 
-1484 TDGNPIYLPAD
+1484 
-1495 EYLSGNVREKLQAAK
+1495 
-1510 AVAANDPQ
+1510 
-1518 FQINVAALEK
+1518 
-1528 VQPKDLEAS
+1528 
-1537 EISVRLGAT
+1537 
-1546 WIPAEYVQQ
+1546 
-1555 FLEELLDAP
+1555 
-1564 YYTRR
+1564 
-1569 VVKVEFAAYTGSWA
+1569 EFAAYTGSWT

-1682 PREYDGSH
+1682 PREYDGRH

-1810 KIPLSAERQHMYLQR
+1810 KIPLSAERQNMYLQR

-1851 RTRKQLKKKLDKLN
+1851 RTRKQLKKKLDRLN

-2115 KEQHSTQ
+2115 KEQRSTQ

-2291 PMIKEK
+2291 PMIKQK
-2297 MDLDIQVARL
+2297 IDLDIQVARL

-2313 YTSQHYRLEDAVAVT
+2313 YTSQHYRLEDAIAVA

-2351 EHQSY
+2351 EHQFY

-2426 THTTKLGNDAAGNMI
+2426 THTTELGNDAAGNMI

>member
-1 MKSKLSAKKN
+1 
-11 RFRTNRKGEAMPN
+11 MPN

-42 PENWQRFLYTAAHNY
+42 PESWRRFLYTAAHNY

-138 LLMQV
+138 LLMQI

-148 LMDRATEQVVSLSD
+148 LMDRATEQVISLSD
-162 RANRVLA
+162 RANRVMA
-169 TSIEDSALNWSHPE
+169 NSIEDSTLGWSHPE
-183 DQRFILQEVAAQST
+183 DQRFILQELAAQST

-205 GIPVQEEDFPAF
+205 GIPVREEDFPAF
-217 QNVTQF
+217 RNVTQF

-286 DVHEREG
+286 DVHERNRIP
-293 LSDSEPELAES
+293 DPEPELAES
-304 QENQPEPV
+304 QEDQPEPV
-312 RKDAA
+312 RQDAV

-358 PDAESADARPQDK
+358 LDAENADARPQDE

-376 ADVQQPEAAGGGND
+376 TDVQQPEAAGRGND

-423 LSSLLKADT
+423 LPSLLKADT
-432 TSRASNADILSFFS
+432 TSRASNADIISFFS

-455 RYIRESYKVVFTEL
+455 RYIRDSYKVVFTEL

-520 IAAIDPKKAVSQDEQ
+520 IAAIDPKKAVGQDEQ
-535 LSFDLPEN
+535 LSFDLPGN

-608 RIYNYFQQKK
+608 RIYNHFQQTE

-636 SWTFTDG
+636 SWTFADG

-668 KKLKWKEV
+668 KKLKWKDV

-698 PAWINRQTESKPLPP
+698 PAWINRQAESKPLTP
-713 PIPDQKP
+713 PIPDKKP
-720 VCEVGSTVYLE
+720 ACEVGSTVYLE

-738 ESIGQFNVHLRNE
+738 ESIGQFDVHLRNE

-818 TQIDLGYTTT
+818 TQIGLGYTTT

-834 IQVHADLEHCT
+834 IQVNADLEHCT

-913 RLAAREEPAEYD
+913 RLAEREEPAEYD

-945 AANVQAIRTL
+945 AVNVQAIRKL

-999 EYEQLKALLTEDEY
+999 EYEQLKTLLTEDEY

-1031 HAMYRALEHIGCV
+1031 HAVYRALERIGCV

-1157 TTSGTMD
+1157 TTSGTLD
-1164 KKSEDVR
+1164 KKSEEVR
-1171 QYLAARCDL
+1171 KYLAARCDL

-1244 EMQMVSGPYGMRS
+1244 DMQMVSGPYGMRS
-1257 ACVPNEQSPLAEQL
+1257 TCVPNVQGPLAEQL
-1271 DAALSNLHA
+1271 DAALSTLHA
-1280 DYTLVDEQEYAEEES
+1280 EYTLVDEQEYAEEES

-1318 RENSKMRVVKG
+1318 RENSKMRVAKG
-1329 GDTTLARI
+1329 GETSLARI

-1349 LIDAQLENFPDEYIQ
+1349 LIDAQLENFPDEYIE

-1442 TLSLSEQG
+1442 ALSLSEQG

-1462 KTTETVINDLTGIIF
+1462 KTTESIINDLTGIIF

-1484 TDGNPIYLPAD
+1484 ADGNPIYLPAD

-1518 FQINVAALEK
+1518 FQVNVAALEK

-1569 VVKVEFAAYTGSWA
+1569 MVKVEFAAYTGSWA

-1624 KVTAA
+1624 KVTEA

-1647 KQRQIC
+1647 KQRLIC

-1745 CSKTLIVVP
+1745 CNKTLIVVP

-1810 KIPLSAERQHMYLQR
+1810 KIPLSAERQQMYLQR

-2050 KGLADRAEKVRSGK
+2050 KGLADRAEKVRNGK

-2115 KEQHSTQ
+2115 KEQRSTQ

-2240 STFDSYSWQLVENK
+2240 ATFDSYSWQLVENK

-2313 YTSQHYRLEDAVAVT
+2313 YTSQHYRLEDAVAVA

-2351 EHQSY
+2351 AHQSY

-2415 KVFHAHLVGEA
+2415 KVFHAHLIGEA
-2426 THTTKLGNDAAGNMI
+2426 THTTELGNDAAGNMI

-2448 ALPQDLNRLHGS
+2448 GLPQDLSRLHGS
-2460 LEQLTKQLTNAEEEL
+2460 LEQLTKQLANAEEEL
-2475 KQPFFQEQELSDKSA
+2475 KQPFLQEQELSDKSA

>member
-1 MKSKLSAKKN
+1 
-11 RFRTNRKGEAMPN
+11 MPN
-24 PQDIFQ
+24 PQDIFR

-42 PENWQRFLYTAAHNY
+42 PESWRRFLYTAAHNY

-75 ACATMKYWNEQAHRK
+75 ACATMQYWNEQAHRK

-124 KAAAPWEVTDAIRP
+124 KAAAPWEVTDDIRP

-148 LMDRATEQVVSLSD
+148 LMNRATEQVISLSD
-162 RANRVLA
+162 RANRVMA
-169 TSIEDSALNWSHPE
+169 NSIEDSTLGWSHPE
-183 DQRFILQEVAAQST
+183 DQRFILQELAAQST

-205 GIPVQEEDFPAF
+205 GIPVREEDFPAF
-217 QNVTQF
+217 RNVTQF

-243 LDELGH
+243 LDELGR

-262 AEPVHNTDTQS
+262 AEPVHNTNTQS

-286 DVHEREG
+286 DVHERNRIP
-293 LSDSEPELAES
+293 DSEPELAES

-312 RKDAA
+312 RQDAA

-358 PDAESADARPQDK
+358 PDAESADARPQDE

-396 SITEEPAAAESE
+396 NLTESVPMAESE

-423 LSSLLKADT
+423 LPSLLKADT

-520 IAAIDPKKAVSQDEQ
+520 IAAIDPKKAVSRDEQ

-543 ASRGDEVGALEVDDI
+543 ASRGDEVGTLEVDDI

-608 RIYNYFQQKK
+608 RIYNHFQQKK

-636 SWTFTDG
+636 SWTFADG

-668 KKLKWKEV
+668 KKLKWKDV

-698 PAWINRQTESKPLPP
+698 PAWISRQAESKPLPP
-713 PIPDQKP
+713 PIPDKKP

-738 ESIGQFNVHLRNE
+738 ESIGQFDVHLRNE

-818 TQIDLGYTTT
+818 TQIGLGYTTT

-892 EISADEPEKSTFVSQ
+892 EISADEPEESTFVSQ
-907 VMQDVD
+907 VMQDVN
-913 RLAAREEPAEYD
+913 RLAAHEEPAEYD

-931 PYEPAVPEG
+931 PYEPAIPEG

-945 AANVQAIRTL
+945 AANVQAIRKL

-999 EYEQLKALLTEDEY
+999 EYEQMKTLLTEDEY

-1031 HAMYRALEHIGCV
+1031 HAMYRALDRIGSV

-1157 TTSGTMD
+1157 TTSGTLD

-1171 QYLAARCDL
+1171 KYLAARCDL

-1257 ACVPNEQSPLAEQL
+1257 TCVPNVQGPLAEQL

-1280 DYTLVDEQEYAEEES
+1280 DYTLVNEQEYAEEES

-1329 GDTTLARI
+1329 GETALARI

-1349 LIDAQLENFPDEYIQ
+1349 LINAQLENFPDEYIE

-1442 TLSLSEQG
+1442 ALSLSEQG
-1450 HVDLGYM
+1450 HVDLEYM

-1462 KTTETVINDLTGIIF
+1462 KTTESIINDLTGIIF

-1484 TDGNPIYLPAD
+1484 ADGNPIYLPAD

-1510 AVAANDPQ
+1510 TVAANDPQ
-1518 FQINVAALEK
+1518 FQVNVAALEK

-1569 VVKVEFAAYTGSWA
+1569 MVKVEFAAYTGSWA

-1745 CSKTLIVVP
+1745 CNKTLIVVP

-1810 KIPLSAERQHMYLQR
+1810 KIPLSAERQNMYLQR

-2115 KEQHSTQ
+2115 KEQRSTQ

-2313 YTSQHYRLEDAVAVT
+2313 YTSQHYRLEDAVAVA

-2426 THTTKLGNDAAGNMI
+2426 THTTELGNDAAGNMI

-2475 KQPFFQEQELSDKSA
+2475 KQPFLQEQELSDKSA

>member
-1 MKSKLSAKKN
+1 
-11 RFRTNRKGEAMPN
+11 MPN

-42 PENWQRFLYTAAHNY
+42 PENWRRFLYTAAHNY

-75 ACATMKYWNEQAHRK
+75 ACATMQYWNEQAHRK

-124 KAAAPWEVTDAIRP
+124 KAAAPWEVTDDIRP

-148 LMDRATEQVVSLSD
+148 LMDRATEQVVALSD
-162 RANRVLA
+162 RANRVMA
-169 TSIEDSALNWSHPE
+169 GSIEDSTLNWSHPE
-183 DQRFILQEVAAQST
+183 DQRFILQELAAQST

-205 GIPVQEEDFPAF
+205 GIPVREGDFSAF

-286 DVHEREG
+286 DVHERDRIP
-293 LSDSEPELAES
+293 DSEPELAES

-312 RKDAA
+312 RQNAA

-339 ELPQDG
+339 ELLQDG

-358 PDAESADARPQDK
+358 PDAESADARPQDE

-376 ADVQQPEAAGGGND
+376 TDVQQPEAAGGGND

-476 VGFYKESNGLLVWQG
+476 VGFYKESNDLLVWQG

-543 ASRGDEVGALEVDDI
+543 ASRGDEVGTLEVDDI

-608 RIYNYFQQKK
+608 RIYNHFQQKK

-636 SWTFTDG
+636 SWTFADG

-698 PAWINRQTESKPLPP
+698 PAWINRQAESKTLPP
-713 PIPDQKP
+713 PIPDKKP
-720 VCEVGSTVYLE
+720 VCEVGNTVYLE

-738 ESIGQFNVHLRNE
+738 ESIGQFDVHLCNE

-818 TQIDLGYTTT
+818 TQIGLGYTTT

-834 IQVHADLEHCT
+834 IQVNADLEHCT

-892 EISADEPEKSTFVSQ
+892 EISADEPEESTFVSQ

-913 RLAAREEPAEYD
+913 RLAAREEPVEYD

-964 GGAPASEQEQ
+964 GGAPATEQEQ

-999 EYEQLKALLTEDEY
+999 EYEQLKTLLTEDEY

-1031 HAMYRALEHIGCV
+1031 HAVYRALEHIGCV

-1157 TTSGTMD
+1157 TTSGTLD

-1171 QYLAARCDL
+1171 KYLAARCDL

-1257 ACVPNEQSPLAEQL
+1257 TCVPNEQSPLAEQL

-1329 GDTTLARI
+1329 GETALARI

-1349 LIDAQLENFPDEYIQ
+1349 LINAQLENFPDEYIE

-1369 LNDQYDAYRKKYG
+1369 LNNQYDAYRKKYG

-1442 TLSLSEQG
+1442 ALSLSEQG
-1450 HVDLGYM
+1450 HVDLEYM

-1462 KTTETVINDLTGIIF
+1462 KTTESIINDLTGIIF

-1484 TDGNPIYLPAD
+1484 ADGNPIYLPAD
-1495 EYLSGNVREKLQAAK
+1495 EYLSCNVREKLQAAK

-1518 FQINVAALEK
+1518 FQVNVAALEK

-1569 VVKVEFAAYTGSWA
+1569 MVKVEFAAYTGSWA

-1647 KQRQIC
+1647 KQRLIC

-1667 QRLVAIYNEKFNALR
+1667 QKLVAIYNEKFNALR

-1745 CSKTLIVVP
+1745 CNKTLIVVP

-1810 KIPLSAERQHMYLQR
+1810 KIPLSAERQQMYLQR

-2041 PSEVQKRMV
+2041 PSEGQKRMV
-2050 KGLADRAEKVRSGK
+2050 KGLADRAEKVRNGK

-2115 KEQHSTQ
+2115 KAQRSTQ

-2240 STFDSYSWQLVENK
+2240 ATFDSYSWQLVENK

-2270 CEDLDEAALT
+2270 CEDMDEAALT

-2313 YTSQHYRLEDAVAVT
+2313 YTSQHYRLEDAVAVA

-2351 EHQSY
+2351 AHQSY
-2356 DADKKLIF
+2356 DSDKKLIF

-2426 THTTKLGNDAAGNMI
+2426 THTTELGNDAAGNMI

-2460 LEQLTKQLTNAEEEL
+2460 LEQLTKQLANAEEEL
-2475 KQPFFQEQELSDKSA
+2475 KQPFLQEQELSDKSA

-2513 ELEEEPEDALIQ
+2513 ELEEEAEDELIQ